1 MQWIE
6 IAIICQE
13 DIAETITEIF
23 DDFTPNGIIEEPLE
37 GSNNQV
43 KLTIYGDVSET
54 EEDWVAEVRQIMA
67 HNLDETQLA
76 SVEDVYAKTVSA
88 DDWLNSWQ
96 QFIEPSEIL
105 PGIIIKPEW
114 QDYQA
119 KEGDRVIEIASDLSF
134 GTGAHETTKNC
145 AKLAAQYLCEQGII
159 DDSYIL
165 VNPDKARTWTCLD
178 IGTGTGILVLVA
190 HALGLGHLYGID
202 IEASAVEDAKKNC
215 QNNGVE
221 ADIICGDLDKDFHGQ
236 ADLIFANLTVDPL
249 KILLPMI
256 GKKLAPAGKLIIS
269 GIIDERYQEIMPY
282 IEAHWTID
290 KELVDNGW
298 HTFLLSPKSI
308 G

>member
-13 DIAETITEIF
+13 DMAETLTTIF
-23 DDFTPNGIIEEPLE
+23 DDFTPNGIIEEPIE
-37 GSNNQV
+37 GTSNRV

-67 HNLDETQLA
+67 ANLDASQLGHI
-76 SVEDVYAKTVSA
+76 EDVYAKTVSA

-119 KEGDRVIEIASDLSF
+119 KDGDRIIEIASDLSF

-145 AKLAAQYLCEQGII
+145 AKLAAQYLLDQGIL
-159 DDSYIL
+159 DSAYQVI
-165 VNPDKARTWTCLD
+165 NQEKAQNLICLD
-178 IGTGTGILVLVA
+178 IGTGTGILLLVA
-190 HALGLGHLYGID
+190 HALGLRNLYGID
-202 IEASAVEDAKKNC
+202 IEASAVQDAKKNC
-215 QNNGVE
+215 QNNGVL
-221 ADIICGDLDKDFHGQ
+221 AKIICGDLDKDYQGQ

-249 KILLPMI
+249 KILLPVI
-256 GKKLAPAGKLIIS
+256 DKKLAPKGKLVIS
-269 GIIDERYQEIMPY
+269 GIIDERYEEIKPY
-282 IEAHWTID
+282 IESHWT
-290 KELVDNGW
+290 VDREVVENAW
-298 HTFLLSPKSI
+298 HTFLLSAK
-308 G
+308 